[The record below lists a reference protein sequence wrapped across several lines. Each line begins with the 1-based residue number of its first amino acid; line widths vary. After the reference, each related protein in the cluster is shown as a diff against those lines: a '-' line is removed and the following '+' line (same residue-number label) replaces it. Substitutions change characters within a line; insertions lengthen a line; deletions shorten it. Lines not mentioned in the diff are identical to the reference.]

1 MTRVRDRY
9 PIRWVV
15 AGIVIAVSLAGA
27 VGVLLS
33 ARHVANLEAERQARA
48 SAADA
53 VPAVSD
59 TLRTALENAA
69 SGQDPTAKHVA
80 IADVGSAGIASASV
94 IQARDTGLPVLDD
107 SGDGVVVVAAYDQP
121 TPPSDV
127 QQRREHVVGYRVV
140 PLALGSTLPGLQP
153 PSGGISVAGP
163 DRRVTTTGD
172 VSSSAHSYTVKLA
185 PGLAA
190 DWSVTTWSVSKGIS
204 AGAWLTAMA
213 IILLGVLATIWLL
226 RRSDQTRRTQRDLLQ
241 LQERS
246 SRLAALA
253 SVSQHSLD
261 LADVLPAV
269 TTELSTALGLRGLAL
284 STPTP
289 DGERLFFAWGEAPA
303 DTITPYTLPHELRA
317 GDSLAL
323 VLSRGGRSVAKLL
336 LLAGR
341 DLDTSDMSTLGAAAD
356 LLTSAVAN
364 AEAFAQQRELLQ
376 RMRALD
382 ELKTVFLA
390 TASHELRTPVGAI
403 TGFAR
408 MLSSKWDDLTPEQG
422 RMYADRVDRNAQRLG
437 LLVEDLLDFSRMEQ
451 GIGSENT
458 SQMLDLGEVISR
470 ILNEQPHLATDHEL
484 VQRMSRGVIVRGS
497 AQALERVVSN
507 LVSNA
512 AKYSPVGTT
521 IRVLVSRKD
530 GRAELAVE
538 DDGPGVPAPE
548 REQIFSRFFRGKGD
562 VVINT
567 RGAGLGL
574 AIVSEFAASMGGKVS
589 VTAASSGGARF
600 VVSYPIADPT
610 RVTSEG
616 EIHVD
621 S

>member
-1 MTRVRDRY
+1 MTSSAERY
-9 PIRWVV
+9 PVRWIVT
-15 AGIVIAVSLAGA
+15 GIVIVTTIAAA

-33 ARHVANLEAERQARA
+33 SRHVAHLEAERQARA
-48 SAADA
+48 AAANA

-59 TLRTALENAA
+59 ALRTALESAA
-69 SGQDPTAKHVA
+69 SGDAPGSRHVSL
-80 IADVGSAGIASASV
+80 ADIGSAGIAPASA
-94 IQARDTGLPVLDD
+94 IQARDSGQPVLDD
-107 SGDGVVVVAAYDQP
+107 SEKGVVVVATYDQP
-121 TPPSDV
+121 TPPTDV
-127 QQRREHVVGYRVV
+127 QQRRAHVVGFRIV
-140 PLALGSTLPGLQP
+140 PLALGPALPALLP
-153 PSGGISVAGP
+153 PGGGVSVAGP
-163 DRRVTTTGD
+163 DRRVVTTGP
-172 VSSSAHSYTVKLA
+172 VPSSAHAYTVKLA

-190 DWSVTTWSVSKGIS
+190 DWSVTTWTTSQGVS
-204 AGAWLTAMA
+204 AGAWLAA
-213 IILLGVLATIWLL
+213 LVILLLGCLAALWLL
-226 RRSDQTRRTQRDLLQ
+226 RRSEQTNRTRLELVR
-241 LQERS
+241 LQESS

-269 TTELSTALGLRGLAL
+269 TTELSSALDLRGLAL
-284 STPTP
+284 STPTH
-289 DGERLFFAWGEAPA
+289 DGDRLFFSWGEAPTDA
-303 DTITPYTLPHELRA
+303 RTPYTLPKELRA
-317 GDSLAL
+317 GDSLTL
-323 VLSRGGRSVAKLL
+323 VLSRGGRSVAKLMVV
-336 LLAGR
+336 AGR
-341 DLDTSDMSTLGAAAD
+341 DLDSSDMTTLGAASD

-451 GIGSENT
+451 GIGSET
-458 SQMLDLGEVISR
+458 STQMLDLGEVVGR
-470 ILNEQPHLATDHEL
+470 ILAEQPHLASDHEL
-484 VQRMSRGVIVRGS
+484 VQRLARGVIVRGA
-497 AQALERVVSN
+497 AQAIERVVSN

-521 IRVLVSRKD
+521 IRVLVGKMD
-530 GRAELAVE
+530 GRAMLAVE
-538 DDGPGVPAPE
+538 DEGPGVPAPE

-562 VVINT
+562 AVINT

-589 VTAASSGGARF
+589 VTAAPSGGARF